1 MRAVGWS
8 APAFEAG
15 AAGLLASEGS
25 PPSLLLGPSPEPAEP
40 ADPSDELSVDRS
52 DSEVRHSD
60 VSVVSSESRFSDSE
74 DHSDHAEDSD
84 DVVSEVRVDDD
95 DKVEGDRGM
104 DSDGDDNEHSCT
116 SLTLKPP
123 STSVSE
129 SFEVVET

>member
-1 MRAVGWS
+1 
-8 APAFEAG
+8 
-15 AAGLLASEGS
+15 LASEGS

-40 ADPSDELSVDRS
+40 ADPSDELSVDMS

-60 VSVVSSESRFSDSE
+60 VSVVNSESRFSDSE

-84 DVVSEVRVDDD
+84 DLVSEVRVDDD

-104 DSDGDDNEHSCT
+104 DSDGDDSEHSCT